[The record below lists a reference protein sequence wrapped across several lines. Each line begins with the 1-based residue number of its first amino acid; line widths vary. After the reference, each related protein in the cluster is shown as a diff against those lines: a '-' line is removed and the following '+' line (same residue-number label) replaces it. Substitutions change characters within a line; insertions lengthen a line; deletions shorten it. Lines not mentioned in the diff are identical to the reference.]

1 MENFRRY
8 DVVFIVY
15 LPVAV
20 IAIFTVGR
28 SEGRELRPSEH
39 GLATADGGEDSPEMR
54 SFFRGRTSTPS
65 PTVSMPMPE
74 AKNMSDASWWKEV
87 SGGGGRRDRAR
98 EALVVTA
105 AVCGGVGVAFLVV
118 AALIF
123 VFRCRSQKSRGN
135 GRAK

>member
-74 AKNMSDASWWKEV
+74 AKNMSDASWWEEV
-87 SGGGGRRDRAR
+87 SGGDGRRDGAR
-98 EALVVTA
+98 ESLVVAA
-105 AVCGGVGVAFLVV
+105 AVCGVVGVASLVV
-118 AALIF
+118 ATLIF
-123 VFRCRSQKSRGN
+123 VFRCRSQKV
-135 GRAK
+135 

>member
-8 DVVFIVY
+8 VVVLIMY

-28 SEGRELRPSEH
+28 SEGKELRPSEH
-39 GLATADGGEDSPEMR
+39 GLATADGGEESPEMR
-54 SFFRGRTSTPS
+54 SFFGGRPS
-65 PTVSMPMPE
+65 PPSPAVSTPMPE

-98 EALVVTA
+98 EALVVAA
-105 AVCGGVGVAFLVV
+105 AVCGGIGVAFLLV

-123 VFRCRSQKSRGN
+123 VFRWSSGR